1 MFVRTC
7 SSSRVKKRAF
17 IKKVIS
23 RSFCWFPPAILV
35 HQNGAPIWRLNA
47 KLYTAVYK
55 GACNVSANNSE
66 TVDHKDLRLEQIVYK
81 LVFCNISFSR
91 LLPLDGFQ
99 FVAWQWSIG
108 GFLGKAI
115 WLTSS
120 RSFTEALI
128 SCFLDKWNDAH
139 SCDWRHWYT

>member
-1 MFVRTC
+1 MFVRKC

-47 KLYTAVYK
+47 KLYK

-66 TVDHKDLRLEQIVYK
+66 TVDHNDLRLEQIVYK

-99 FVAWQWSIG
+99 FIFCCVTVIYRR
-108 GFLGKAI
+108 F
-115 WLTSS
+115 S
-120 RSFTEALI
+120 RKSDLI
-128 SCFLDKWNDAH
+128 DVLAKFH
-139 SCDWRHWYT
+139 